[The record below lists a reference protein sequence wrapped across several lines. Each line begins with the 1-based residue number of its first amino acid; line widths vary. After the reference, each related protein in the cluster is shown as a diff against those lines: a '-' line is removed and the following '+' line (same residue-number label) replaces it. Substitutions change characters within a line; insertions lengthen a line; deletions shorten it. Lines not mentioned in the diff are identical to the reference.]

1 LERKI
6 SWVTIHTLGQQNT
19 LYTISSENVKISNG
33 SLLKTSTEI
42 TIYFFFFSC
51 LPVAQSIFLRRRW
64 IMPNTNFVSCCCA
77 CLKIVCLSVHALGVK
92 IDTKRH
98 NMPIISQLICVLVS
112 IMCQKHNMC
121 IMLLSVHYIAK
132 VCIPKTKKI
141 PTILKSQ
148 LHIGTVNTLA
158 WLTPQC

>member
-33 SLLKTSTEI
+33 SLLKTSTES
-42 TIYFFFFSC
+42 TIYFFFF
-51 LPVAQSIFLRRRW
+51 LFARGPIHVFEKKMDNAQHKFCVLL
-64 IMPNTNFVSCCCA
+64 FA
-77 CLKIVCLSVHALGVK
+77 CLKIVCLIVHALGVK
-92 IDTKRH
+92 IDSKRH

-112 IMCQKHNMC
+112 IMCQKHDMR
-121 IMLLSVHYIAK
+121 IMLLSVHSTAK
-132 VCIPKTKKI
+132 VCIPKTQNF

-148 LHIGTVNTLA
+148 LHIGTVNTLT
-158 WLTPQC
+158 WLTP